1 MFVGKWYFVAIMFYG
16 FLWLF
21 EKYLTI
27 IIRRRKS
34 SECWGLM
41 CVCLLVLGLLLVY
54 LICWGFCCFLFVLL
68 YVYNCEMEV
77 IICVDLGVF
86 LSVLGCELFCG
97 DCGICV
103 MRK

>member
-1 MFVGKWYFVAIMFYG
+1 MFVGKWYFVAIVFYG

-68 YVYNCEMEV
+68 YICDCEMEV
-77 IICVDLGVF
+77 IICVGLGVF
-86 LSVLGCELFCG
+86 LSVLGCELFRG
-97 DCGICV
+97 DYGICV